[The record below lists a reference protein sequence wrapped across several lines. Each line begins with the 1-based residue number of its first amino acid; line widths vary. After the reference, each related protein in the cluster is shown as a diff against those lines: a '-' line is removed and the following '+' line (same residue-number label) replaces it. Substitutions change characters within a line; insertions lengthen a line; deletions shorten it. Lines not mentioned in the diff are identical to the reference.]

1 MKNTSKKLTALILA
15 LVLTLSLALAAP
27 AASAA
32 TVELSDTA
40 ARGDVSNPMPLSFG
54 TSHTVTLTEE
64 GQTYYYKV
72 TLNASG
78 VVSLSAG
85 FTGDLYKSFSFSFL
99 NLTDNARIES
109 KILYSSN
116 MIQQHSFYLRR
127 GVYLF
132 AVSKNFYGGSY
143 TVTSKLNFYTANE
156 TFPESQTY
164 NDNND
169 VAERAS
175 VIKAN
180 QIITGQLGYE
190 ADQNDWYKL
199 TLAENSRL
207 ILNRS
212 VDEEVKL
219 FIYSAADLNK
229 ALASNEYYAQSKIDI
244 YLKKGVYYIKAGK
257 FTGLYSF
264 TPQISDRVTKLNAS
278 ATTNSV
284 TLRWEKDPKASGYQ
298 IFRDT
303 GKGWKH
309 LKFCASA
316 NNSYTVASL
325 ARGKSYRFAVRPY
338 YDKDGVRYY
347 GNRVAVTAK
356 TPYSVKTPA
365 LPTLKNTK
373 SGVRITITRVPGA
386 AKYRIF
392 RKENRRGWKK
402 IADTTN
408 NTFTD
413 KSAVNGRSY
422 TYTVRCITS
431 DGKAYTSGFN
441 RTGRTIK
448 CKR

>member
-1 MKNTSKKLTALILA
+1 MKNSSKKLTALILA
-15 LVLTLSLALAAP
+15 LVLALSIAFTAP

-32 TVELSDTA
+32 QAELSDTA
-40 ARGDVSNPMPLSFG
+40 AQGDIGNPKPLAFG
-54 TSHTVTLTEE
+54 TNHTVTLTGE

-72 TLNASG
+72 TLNTSG

-85 FTGDLYKSFSFSFL
+85 FTGELYKPFSFSFM
-99 NLTDNARIES
+99 NPADNAVIERKRLCS
-109 KILYSSN
+109 GN
-116 MIQQHSFYLRR
+116 TIQRHSFYLKR

-132 AVSKNFYGGSY
+132 AVTKDSYGGSF
-143 TVTSKLNFYTANE
+143 TVTSKLTFSAANE
-156 TFPESQTY
+156 TCPESLAY

-169 VAERAS
+169 EVGRAS
-175 VIKAN
+175 TISPN
-180 QIITGQLGYE
+180 RSITGQLGYE
-190 ADQNDWYKL
+190 SDQSDWYKL

-219 FIYSAADLNK
+219 FIYSASDLNS
-229 ALASNEYYAQSKIDI
+229 ALASNEYYSQSRIDVC
-244 YLKKGVYYIKAGK
+244 LKKGVYYIKAGK
-257 FTGLYSF
+257 YTGRYSF
-264 TPQISDRVTKLNAS
+264 TPQISDQVTGLKAS

-284 TLRWEKDPKASGYQ
+284 TLRWDKDAKASGYQ

-309 LKFCASA
+309 LKFRASA

-347 GNRVAVTAK
+347 GNRVAVAAK
-356 TPYSVKTPA
+356 TPYSVKAPA

-373 SGVRITITRVPGA
+373 SGVRITFSRVSGA

-392 RKENRRGWKK
+392 RKEGKGSWKK
-402 IADTTN
+402 IADTTGN
-408 NTFTD
+408 AFTD
-413 KSAVNGRSY
+413 KSAVNGRTY
-422 TYTVRCITS
+422 TYTVRCITL
-431 DGKAYTSGFN
+431 DGKAYTSSFN
-441 RTGRTIK
+441 KAGRTIK